1 MRVKEVM
8 SSTAITIDEDENLK
22 AAARKMRDLDIGCL
36 PVCQANGDLAGIITD
51 RDITCRGVADGL
63 DTDAMIVSDVMSKD
77 LIWCNINEDIED
89 AIRLMENQQI
99 RRLPVLDVDKKL
111 VGILALGDISTHL
124 PHDLSGEV
132 IEAVSMPV
140 NRACPVAAS

>member
-1 MRVKEVM
+1 MLVKEVM
-8 SSTAITIDEDENLK
+8 SSTAITIDENENLK
-22 AAARKMRDLDIGCL
+22 AAARKMRDMDIGCL
-36 PVCQANGDLAGIITD
+36 PVCQTDGDLTGIVTD
-51 RDITCRGVADGL
+51 RDIICRGVADGL

-77 LIWCNINEDIED
+77 LTWCNINEDIED

-99 RRLPVLDVDKKL
+99 RRLPVLDGDKKL
-111 VGILALGDISTHL
+111 VGILTLGDISTHL

-140 NRACPVAAS
+140 NRACPVV